1 MTQDEYNF
9 LKIKND
15 FFIQY
20 KGEIF
25 SLHKPSDIRSL
36 VYLLNREKGFS
47 ELQCEYNDVGV
58 DSDIVKVIDGKVFIK
73 M

>member
-1 MTQDEYNF
+1 MTQEEYNF

-20 KGEIF
+20 QGEIF

-47 ELQCEYNDVGV
+47 ELQCEYNDV
-58 DSDIVKVIDGKVFIK
+58 DIAGDDI
-73 M
+73 

>member
-15 FFIQY
+15 FFIKYQ
-20 KGEIF
+20 GEIF

-47 ELQCEYNDVGV
+47 ELQCEYNNVN
-58 DSDIVKVIDGKVFIK
+58 IDGDGV
-73 M
+73 